1 MEEEFQFPDETCDKL
16 GLSIAELERLL
27 KNFNTVEIGL
37 VDAATSHYLFKEACR
52 KSDSQDELEEEL
64 RKTRQDLVMRL
75 IEKARGVRQLVLYND
90 AIDPNIADRC
100 DFLAGRFTLGEFI
113 HIVGMLAGGE
123 DYGQAP
129 WIRKRLD
136 PKQIDRSERSSH
148 CREHGTNENVHDKSR
163 DITRINP
170 KRTKKTLR
178 KQSGPVSPKIKGSP
192 QVTGPNKTRRRSER
206 LAKKAKAGT
215 V

>member
-16 GLSIAELERLL
+16 GLSIAELEMLL

-37 VDAATSHYLFKEACR
+37 VDATTSHYLFKEACR

-75 IEKARGVRQLVLYND
+75 NEKARGVRQLVLYND
-90 AIDPNIADRC
+90 VVDPNIADRC

-129 WIRKRLD
+129 WIRREHVAKTSQSAMPMRNQGVIL
-136 PKQIDRSERSSH
+136 SSSH
-148 CREHGTNENVHDKSR
+148 FATRDRGQATSTRTQKRASSPLTMARWMSFSPSTKIPSR
-163 DITRINP
+163 RPPARI
-170 KRTKKTLR
+170 RALI
-178 KQSGPVSPKIKGSP
+178 V
-192 QVTGPNKTRRRSER
+192 
-206 LAKKAKAGT
+206 
-215 V
+215 